1 MEDFGV
7 FGGAAAALPASAT
20 IISIV
25 ENRAREVCL
34 SRINLDTGFHVELYL
49 LQDNHAFTETLA
61 LIDGISPNQ
70 ILLHDGCRGRVL
82 SKKIEETNA
91 KRNEDEACRGMQY
104 TEVDNTCRISYI
116 SRTYYDQNLGAEFLK
131 RVIIGDIDGDLIAK
145 YTVLAGVY
153 CLLRYIE
160 NCTGTSYAA
169 HSLRLEYCSSSSG
182 RLNIDRKTA
191 LSLELIINRYSLTLI
206 HLLTHSLLLTY

>member
-34 SRINLDTGFHVELYL
+34 SRISLDTGFHVELYL

-70 ILLHDGCRGRVL
+70 ILLVFAN
-82 SKKIEETNA
+82 S
-91 KRNEDEACRGMQY
+91 
-104 TEVDNTCRISYI
+104 
-116 SRTYYDQNLGAEFLK
+116 
-131 RVIIGDIDGDLIAK
+131 
-145 YTVLAGVY
+145 LA
-153 CLLRYIE
+153 
-160 NCTGTSYAA
+160 T
-169 HSLRLEYCSSSSG
+169 
-182 RLNIDRKTA
+182 
-191 LSLELIINRYSLTLI
+191 
-206 HLLTHSLLLTY
+206 